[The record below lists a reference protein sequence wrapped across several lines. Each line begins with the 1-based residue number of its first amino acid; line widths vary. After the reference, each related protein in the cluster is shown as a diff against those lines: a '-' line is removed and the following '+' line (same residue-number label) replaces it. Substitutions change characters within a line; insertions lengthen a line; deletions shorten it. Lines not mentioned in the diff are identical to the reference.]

1 MKYYNYKYGN
11 YYINSQ
17 YLLSNIPEEVCTDT
31 HTPIIKIRKY
41 KSQICYD
48 RSITYSDD
56 NIQYYFDFGKNI
68 IYVNNYTINSFNET
82 IYFLPLTLI
91 LIYNGYVPL
100 HCSAVENKGNIFLFM
115 ADKGIG
121 KSTLALYLSKYINI
135 FTDDQLFVLGTDN
148 KLFFKPSNIM
158 KLTHDS
164 FMYIGGESEYFS
176 CYNKFYN
183 KAIINIDDRI
193 NNYRQLPKNLKIKKC
208 FFLERYKGDNF
219 KTESITKDITAKT
232 KLFQN
237 ISLKKYLNQEDFS
250 KIIKSPFWDSYTE
263 IEYSKLYI
271 PDITDYY
278 SNIKTLLDILC

>member
-1 MKYYNYKYGN
+1 MEFYNYKYGN
-11 YYINSQ
+11 YNIDSQ
-17 YLLSNIPEEVCTDT
+17 YPLSNISEATCTDT
-31 HTPIIKIRKY
+31 YPQIIKIRKY
-41 KSQICYD
+41 KHQIEYNRCI
-48 RSITYSDD
+48 SYSDD
-56 NIQYYFDFGKNI
+56 DIQYYFDFVKNT
-68 IYVNNYTINSFNET
+68 IYVNNYTLNSFAET
-82 IYFLPLTLI
+82 IYALPLTLI

-100 HCSAVENKGNIFLFM
+100 HCSAVENNGNIFLFM

-164 FMYIGGESEYFS
+164 FMYIGGEAEYS
-176 CYNKFYN
+176 AYYNNFYN
-183 KAIINIDDRI
+183 KAIINIDDKI
-193 NNYRQLPKNLKIKKC
+193 NNCRRLPQNLKIKKC
-208 FFLERYKGDNF
+208 FFLERYKGNNF

-278 SNIKTLLDILC
+278 NNIKALLDILC